1 MTHQERIRIEVLVE
15 DIETAASNLIKA
27 EKAQQQAHA
36 RLFGFLDALEKQTG
50 GTAIVAAC

>member
-15 DIETAASNLIKA
+15 DIEMTASNLTKA
-27 EKAQQQAHA
+27 EKAQRQAHA
-36 RLFGFLDALEKQTG
+36 RLSEFLDALEKQTG